1 MIKKLLFSVALI
13 GITATAAEA
22 QCVINPSVFLSPT
35 DYGIIPD
42 TITNLP
48 LAYVGTP
55 YSTDIQFNI
64 DPDTVVNQ
72 PPFGNINVDIT
83 QVHIDSV
90 VGLPAGF
97 TYTAN
102 PVSAT
107 ITTTS
112 ATPPGTGFGCVQL
125 TGNPTA
131 GQETGGPTNNGIYP
145 IVVHYTGT
153 AIVLSVPTQ
162 VPATETGY
170 FVHIMPANGFKEEEL
185 SRFALSVPVPNPAV
199 AKTSIQFNTTH
210 AGQVDFTLYNVLG
223 SVIKQDKIKSEKG
236 INTYQLDVSTLPAG
250 MYVYSMRDGDK
261 MLTRRMTVTH

>member
-1 MIKKLLFSVALI
+1 MIKKLLF
-13 GITATAAEA
+13 TAALGISFAAAQA
-22 QCVINPSVFLSPT
+22 QCTINPNVFSSPT

-55 YSTDIQFNI
+55 YVTDIQFNV

-90 VGLPAGF
+90 SGLPAGF
-97 TYTAN
+97 SYTSN
-102 PVSAT
+102 PSNGT

-112 ATPPGTGFGCVQL
+112 ATPAGTGFGCVQL
-125 TGNPTA
+125 VGTA
-131 GQETGGPTNNGIYP
+131 TPGQENGGPGNNGIYP
-145 IVVHYTGT
+145 LIVYYTGT

-170 FVHIMPANGFKEEEL
+170 FLHIMAANGFRTDEL
-185 SRFALSVPVPNPAV
+185 TRFSVSSPMPNPAL
-199 AKTSIQFNTTH
+199 AKTTIQFNTLH
-210 AGQVDFTLYNVLG
+210 AGQVEFVLYNVLG
-223 SVIKQDKIKSEKG
+223 SEVKREKIKSDKG
-236 INTYQLDVSTLPAG
+236 INNYQLDVSTLPSG
-250 MYVYSMRDGDK
+250 MYIYSLRDGDK
-261 MLTRRMTVTH
+261 MLTRRMTVSH